1 MMDNMKKYI
10 KEVNAKTFENSK
22 YAQNNAQFLCTY
34 FSTKGCNRLY
44 TILRKC

>member
-1 MMDNMKKYI
+1 MCNLSEIYD
-10 KEVNAKTFENSK
+10 VNKNVK
-22 YAQNNAQFLCTY
+22 CAQNNAQFLCTY